1 MTVGIRGLCEVG
13 SPRNRSIESVCIELY
28 VIVVDCVTRDLRA

>member
-1 MTVGIRGLCEVG
+1 MGIRGLRSRE
-13 SPRNRSIESVCIELY
+13 SRNRSIESVCIELY